1 MRIFR
6 RWGLPDLLPVL
17 ETPLQLYLVAVE
29 KHYPDS
35 NPYHNKLH
43 ACEMTQALHWFLQ
56 QCDQVLQLSP
66 LEKFS
71 TLFAGVVHDL
81 GHPGLNNHFLCAT
94 RSKLSLTYNDIS
106 VLENWHASQ
115 AFELLLSRPEFNFTA
130 NFPEDMYQEF
140 RALVVQLVLA
150 TDMAKHVE
158 ILGMWRSST
167 VAHVDLSDA
176 TSRLLALKLLTKCAD
191 LANVA
196 RPWLLCHE
204 WADRVVAEFR
214 VQGDK
219 EVAAGIPV
227 SPFMGRDADNIAKM
241 QIAFTQFVA
250 NPLYESVHKVMPLP
264 EAMQHLAMN
273 LRMWNLAN
281 GDM

>member
-204 WADRVVAEFR
+204 WADRVVAEVIDHSHRIRSHLTTPRSSACRATRRLLLAYPYRPSWGGTPTILPRCRLHSPSLWPIRCTR
-214 VQGDK
+214 VYT
-219 EVAAGIPV
+219 
-227 SPFMGRDADNIAKM
+227 R
-241 QIAFTQFVA
+241 
-250 NPLYESVHKVMPLP
+250 
-264 EAMQHLAMN
+264 
-273 LRMWNLAN
+273 
-281 GDM
+281 